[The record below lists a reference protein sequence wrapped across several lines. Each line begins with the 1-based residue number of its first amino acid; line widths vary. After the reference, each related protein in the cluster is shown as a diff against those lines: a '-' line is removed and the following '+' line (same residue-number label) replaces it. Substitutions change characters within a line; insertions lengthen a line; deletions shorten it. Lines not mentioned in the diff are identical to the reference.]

1 MLKSQKSKLKKLLHL
16 SDGIKVRLRLFVS
29 MNYSLAIDFLKDSDP
44 ILGGLIDRI
53 GACQL
58 NQYELEGD
66 LLCMPI
72 SVNSPPTTFHQG
84 G

>member
-1 MLKSQKSKLKKLLHL
+1 MDYAIAKRCCLQQ
-16 SDGIKVRLRLFVS
+16 I
-29 MNYSLAIDFLKDSDP
+29 AIDFLKDSDP
-44 ILGGLIDRI
+44 ILGRLIDQI

-58 NQYELEGD
+58 NEYELEGD

-72 SVNSPPTTFHQG
+72 PVNSPPTTFYQG

>member
-1 MLKSQKSKLKKLLHL
+1 MSEALLD
-16 SDGIKVRLRLFVS
+16 SGSIGIGLEGRTSTVIGAI
-29 MNYSLAIDFLKDSDP
+29 AIDFLKDSDP
-44 ILGGLIDRI
+44 ILGRLIDRI

-58 NQYELEGD
+58 NQHELEGD

-72 SVNSPPTTFHQG
+72 PVNSPPTTFHQG

>member
-1 MLKSQKSKLKKLLHL
+1 
-16 SDGIKVRLRLFVS
+16 
-29 MNYSLAIDFLKDSDP
+29 MNYLIAIDYLKDSDP
-44 ILGGLIDRI
+44 ILGQLIDQI

-58 NQYELEGD
+58 HQHGLEGD

-72 SVNSPPTTFHQG
+72 PVNSPPTTFYQG